1 MKLQFLGA
9 TRTVTG
15 SNYLI
20 ETETDKFIID
30 FGQYQGTM
38 EEEKLNDDPLEFMP
52 SSLDFMILTHAHIDH
67 SGRIPLLVKE
77 GFNKKVLMTKG
88 TKALAEIL
96 LKDSG
101 KIHEA
106 ENEWENRKRERAG
119 LERTDPL
126 FTEDDAI
133 DAIQYFYPVDYDDI
147 IEVSK
152 NVKVRFVDSGH
163 LLGAASVEVW
173 VKENGKETK
182 LVFSG
187 DLGNGTSPLQ
197 KSPTLIKDA
206 DYVIMESTYGNREHE
221 SIEIRAKKLA
231 DILIKTYKKGGTSII
246 PAFAVGRTQ
255 EIIFELRQLSESDD
269 QYSILKTIPIYLD
282 SPLAIDATEI
292 YRDNTE
298 YLNETIQEMFNAG
311 KSPISMK
318 NLGFVQDNKA
328 SIALNFDHQPKV
340 IISASGMCDAGR
352 VKHHLKHN
360 LWKSDTSVIFIGY
373 QGEGTLGRL
382 IKDGEEMVTIYKEDV
397 KVSAEIHT
405 VEGYSGHAGNAMLM
419 RWIKAIEGVKT
430 VFVTHGEIEASL
442 NFKEQIEDT
451 LNQKAVVPHLN
462 DIIEL

>member
-1 MKLQFLGA
+1 MKLHFLGA

-15 SNYLI
+15 SNYLV
-20 ETETDKFIID
+20 ETDTDKFIID

-38 EEEKLNDDPLEFMP
+38 EEEKLNDDPISFNP
-52 SSLDFMILTHAHIDH
+52 SDIDFMILTHAHIDH

-77 GFNKKVLMTKG
+77 GYNKKILMTKG
-88 TKALAEIL
+88 TKALADIL

-119 LERTDPL
+119 LERIEPL

-152 NVKVRFVDSGH
+152 NVKIRFVDSGH
-163 LLGAASVEVW
+163 LLGAASVELW
-173 VKENGKETK
+173 VKESGKETK

-197 KSPTLIKDA
+197 KAPTFISEA
-206 DYVIMESTYGNREHE
+206 DYVVMESTYGNREHE
-221 SIEIRAKKLA
+221 PIEARSKHLA
-231 DILIKTYKKGGTSII
+231 DILINTYNRGGTSII

-255 EIIFELRQLSESDD
+255 EIIYDLRQLSEKDVK
-269 QYSILKTIPIYLD
+269 YSLLKSIPFYLD

-298 YLNETIQEMFNAG
+298 YLSETIQELFKQG
-311 KSPISMK
+311 QSPISMK
-318 NLGFVQDNKA
+318 NLSFVQDNKA
-328 SIALNFDHQPKV
+328 SVTLNFDKQPKV

-360 LWKSDTSVIFIGY
+360 LWKPDTAVIFIGY
-373 QGEGTLGRL
+373 QGEGTLGRQ
-382 IKDGEEMVTIYKEDV
+382 IKDGQDMVTIYKEEI
-397 KVSAEIHT
+397 KVSAEIHS
-405 VEGYSGHAGNAMLM
+405 VDGYSGHAGNRMLM
-419 RWIKAIEGVKT
+419 EWIKAIDGVKK
-430 VFVTHGEIEASL
+430 VFVTHGEIDASL
-442 NFKEQIEDT
+442 DFKTQIEET
-451 LNQKAVVPHLN
+451 LNLKAEVPHLG
-462 DIIEL
+462 DCIEL